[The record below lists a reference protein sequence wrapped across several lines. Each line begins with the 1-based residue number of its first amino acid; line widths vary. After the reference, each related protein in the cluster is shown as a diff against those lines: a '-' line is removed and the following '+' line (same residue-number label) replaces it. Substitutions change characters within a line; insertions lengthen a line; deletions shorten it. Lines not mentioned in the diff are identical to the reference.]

1 MKQIHVVVTGFVQNV
16 GFRKFVR
23 HQAKKLLLTGWTRN
37 LEDGTVEILAVGEEA
52 KLHELLK
59 KVGRGTQLS
68 QVDNV
73 HTEWEEAQEE
83 FSEFVIRHD

>member
-23 HQAKKLLLTGWTRN
+23 HFAKKLGIVGWTRN
-37 LEDGTVEILAVGEEA
+37 LEDGTVEIVAVGEEE
-52 KLHELLK
+52 KLHYLLK
-59 KVGRGTQLS
+59 RIERGPQLA

-73 HTEWEEAQEE
+73 HTEWEDVQER
-83 FSEFVIRHD
+83 FDKFVIRHL